1 VADTAVDMGIKRE
14 HLHGYPA
21 ESLGGLEEG
30 VSPLEMATAYGTI
43 ASGGY
48 RNRPTAITK
57 VEFPNGKSE
66 LPRRWKV
73 RRTKVFEDGMT
84 YEATKI
90 LEQNIQRGTG
100 TRAATGC
107 PAAGKTGTTDRNTDA
122 WFAGFTPRLAT
133 AVWVGYP
140 NDRTEM
146 HTLFFGGPVDGGTFP
161 AAIWGTYMR
170 SIIGN
175 YCGSF
180 PQPKEPFVAS
190 PFFGEYS
197 STGGGRLGYGE
208 GEDESSIPEAPT
220 IEEPEPTEPEAEEDT
235 APSGGTEFD
244 PEQYESAPQEPPE
257 TEEP

>member
-1 VADTAVDMGIKRE
+1 
-14 HLHGYPA
+14 
-21 ESLGGLEEG
+21 
-30 VSPLEMATAYGTI
+30 MATAYATI

-57 VEFPNGKSE
+57 VEFPDRKSE
-66 LPRRWKV
+66 LPRRWRVK
-73 RRTKVFEDGMT
+73 RTKVFTDGQT

-90 LEQNIQRGTG
+90 LEANIQRGTG
-100 TRAATGC
+100 GRAATGC

-161 AAIWGTYMR
+161 AAIWGAYMK
-170 SIIGN
+170 SIIGGF
-175 YCGSF
+175 CGSF
-180 PQPKEPFVAS
+180 PQPKEPFVTQ

-197 STGGGRLGYGE
+197 SSGGNRLGLSGDSSDSA
-208 GEDESSIPEAPT
+208 DESVV
-220 IEEPEPTEPEAEEDT
+220 PTEPAPEEVPQDDGT
-235 APSGGTEFD
+235 GDAPSGGTEFD
-244 PEQYESAPQEPPE
+244 PEQYESAPQGPPE
-257 TEEP
+257 TDTP

>member
-1 VADTAVDMGIKRE
+1 
-14 HLHGYPA
+14 
-21 ESLGGLEEG
+21 
-30 VSPLEMATAYGTI
+30 MATAYGTI

-57 VEFPNGKSE
+57 VTFPDGRSE
-66 LPRRWKV
+66 LPKRWKV
-73 RRTKVFEDGMT
+73 KRTKVFTDGQT

-90 LEQNIQRGTG
+90 LEQNIQAGTG

-146 HTLFFGGPVDGGTFP
+146 HTLFYGGPVDGGTFP
-161 AAIWGTYMR
+161 AAIWGVYMK
-170 SIIGN
+170 SVIGN
-175 YCGSF
+175 FCGAF
-180 PQPKEPFVAS
+180 KPPKEAFVSS

-197 STGGGRLGYGE
+197 STGGGRLGYGTAE
-208 GEDESSIPEAPT
+208 EETYEEAPVEPAPVEPAAP
-220 IEEPEPTEPEAEEDT
+220 EET

-244 PEQYESAPQEPPE
+244 PEQYESAPQGAPE
-257 TEEP
+257 TESP